1 MSTWDLSL
9 MVREAECTGS
19 ITIEEIPVSNEGP
32 ALISCTDDTV
42 DLPVEVSD
50 WCAKVLKP
58 YQLRNLSLYLKE
70 ACDELPP
77 EDSE

>member
-1 MSTWDLSL
+1 MKDMLL
-9 MVREAECTGS
+9 LV
-19 ITIEEIPVSNEGP
+19 V
-32 ALISCTDDTV
+32 
-42 DLPVEVSD
+42 PVEISD

-77 EDSE
+77 EEAE